1 MKFKII
7 IDATTITKEKD
18 GLSQYIIGL
27 INNLPEAS
35 FEIFEF
41 LILINPGV
49 DREELSSTLQSGKFT
64 ILRKK
69 INPIGPKRDWDMF
82 WFLLRN
88 RNTFHLFHS
97 TSNQYPLFLNKGV
110 ATVHDIIFSKYLDTS
125 WWTFN
130 FAKRYLNRVIQNS
143 LRKSAAVI
151 TVSAATKNELINYY
165 KISDKVKNKIHVIYE
180 GWEHLLSDR
189 IDEEMPYLPFSS
201 DNYLFY
207 VGGSRIHKN
216 LSGLIKGFIISLNKL
231 PKNIKLVISG
241 NLRHINPEDKKM
253 INEANAEG
261 EKIIFT
267 GYVSNATLDKIFKNA
282 DAFIFPSLYEGFGI
296 PILESFY
303 FKKPLLCS
311 NITSMPEIAG
321 DAALYFDPE
330 NPEEIAKII
339 VFFYQNPSVW
349 QSLVEKGQ
357 QRLSLFSWQK
367 TGEETVA
374 LYKDIL
380 VK

>member
-216 LSGLIKGFIISLNKL
+216 LSGLIKGFIISLDKL

-330 NPEEIAKII
+330 NPEEIAKTI

>member
-330 NPEEIAKII
+330 NPEEIAKTI